1 MDDKIYPNLSRI
13 DGSAQRYAVS
23 KEMRDSLEKRAT
35 ERKKVYKRYS
45 KACSILQNSMISL
58 AALAAAESV
67 AGITT
72 SLILIGLPVGVILTG
87 LGVATGVVSAILS
100 PIVKHLNAKKVKHAR
115 KHATLTTGV
124 TTLNTRMSRN
134 YNDGIISEEE
144 FRIFTEEYNAIMD
157 DLNGQKVDKEAIKKE
172 VAAEL
177 MNKFKNA

>member
-23 KEMRDSLEKRAT
+23 KEMRDSLEKRAS

-72 SLILIGLPVGVILTG
+72 SLTVIGL
-87 LGVATGVVSAILS
+87 
-100 PIVKHLNAKKVKHAR
+100 R
-115 KHATLTTGV
+115 
-124 TTLNTRMSRN
+124 
-134 YNDGIISEEE
+134 
-144 FRIFTEEYNAIMD
+144 
-157 DLNGQKVDKEAIKKE
+157 
-172 VAAEL
+172 
-177 MNKFKNA
+177 